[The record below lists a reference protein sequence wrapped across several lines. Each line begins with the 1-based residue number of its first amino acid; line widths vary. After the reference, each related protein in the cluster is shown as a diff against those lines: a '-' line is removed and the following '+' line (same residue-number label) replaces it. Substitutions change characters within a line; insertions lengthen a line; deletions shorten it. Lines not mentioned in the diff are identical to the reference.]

1 MISFKSSIAVAL
13 LIASPAMAVLTQ
25 PIAEDASSTP
35 AGTMRLSGGITLE
48 SDFNMFGVRG
58 SYALMDGLSGFVG
71 VGLADPDFWGSSPY
85 LQAGGTFAL
94 PVDLPVD
101 LAIRGGLGYASF
113 SRGGLDLDVMTLN
126 GGVLAS
132 MPVHEMVTVYG
143 FGGLSI
149 ARSKESGRIL
159 GVSISD
165 TDTDIEPALAVGGI
179 FALDQN
185 ISFYGELAHIDDLF
199 ISVGARYTF

>member
-113 SRGGLDLDVMTLN
+113 SRGGLDWDVMTLN

-149 ARSKESGRIL
+149 ARSK
-159 GVSISD
+159 VSVSRFGSSTD
-165 TDTDIEPALAVGGI
+165 TDTEPALAAGGI